1 MRNISSI
8 FLNLKAKEVQPVTIK
23 VYLINCLMSV
33 YTHIDSIEK
42 SLSVQMTIM
51 AKRLFKLVGKNF
63 ILMHRDIFISVKR
76 NNSC

>member
-33 YTHIDSIEK
+33 YTYRQYREVIISANDK
-42 SLSVQMTIM
+42 
-51 AKRLFKLVGKNF
+51 
-63 ILMHRDIFISVKR
+63 ILLNYGQEFV
-76 NNSC
+76 

>member
-33 YTHIDSIEK
+33 YTYRQYREVI
-42 SLSVQMTIM
+42 
-51 AKRLFKLVGKNF
+51 
-63 ILMHRDIFISVKR
+63 ISANDNYGQAFV
-76 NNSC
+76 